1 MTLVSYNLILGASY
15 TEIHHDYDKTI
26 ARMSAT
32 KSTPYQHAS
41 LRRADK
47 KKIKKECFTMKKIMT
62 SLATVA
68 LLTSA
73 VPAFAQEGQQAP
85 VTTAITQNSS
95 SNDLSKASVD
105 QQEFQDIEVR
115 FNHVPNVDRYKW
127 VRYNVTDGYEDMT
140 GTAYTTSTKI
150 YSLSIGKL
158 YRIHAYA
165 LDQNNNVIAVSNAVE
180 IRGTRGQ
187 DTVIYLVLK

>member
-1 MTLVSYNLILGASY
+1 
-15 TEIHHDYDKTI
+15 
-26 ARMSAT
+26 
-32 KSTPYQHAS
+32 
-41 LRRADK
+41 
-47 KKIKKECFTMKKIMT
+47 MKKFLT
-62 SLATVA
+62 SLATLA

-73 VPAFAQEGQQAP
+73 VPAFAQEGQQSPA
-85 VTTAITQNSS
+85 TTGTQYSASKIS
-95 SNDLSKASVD
+95 SNADEKYEDV
-105 QQEFQDIEVR
+105 FQDIEVR
-115 FNHVPNVDRYKW
+115 FNHIPGVERYKW

-140 GTAYTTSTKI
+140 GTSYTTSTKI

-187 DTVIYLVLK
+187 DTVIYLMLK